1 MTDPGEFRSGFVAV
15 IGRPNAG
22 KSTLVNRLVGKKV
35 TIVSPRPST
44 TRHAVAGIVRREQ
57 AQIVLVD
64 TPGLDLRSRRLLNKV
79 MNRTLT
85 AALAGAD
92 LGLLLVPASGWTAA
106 DDAVLEQVKAAG
118 RPVILAVTKIDLV
131 RPRERLLPLLANF
144 AERAPFEAVVPV
156 SALQQDNLEQ
166 LLEVIAAR
174 LPAGPPLYPE
184 GMLTDREPA
193 FRVAEVIR
201 EKLMLAMH
209 EELPYGVAVEVTRFE
224 DKPGVGLVEALIWV
238 ERESQKGIVV
248 GRSGE
253 MIKAVGTAARQ
264 ELEQAFGKK
273 FHLELHVRLKRNWAD
288 NARALQQFGYE
299 SQS

>member
-1 MTDPGEFRSGFVAV
+1 MTETDEFRSGFVAV

-22 KSTLVNRLVGKKV
+22 KSTLVNRLVGEKV
-35 TIVSPRPST
+35 SIVSPRPST
-44 TRHAVAGIVRREQ
+44 TRHAVVGIVRREHG
-57 AQIVLVD
+57 QIVLVD
-64 TPGLDLRSRRLLNKV
+64 TPGLDLRSRRLLNKA
-79 MNRTLT
+79 MNRTIT

-92 LGLLLVPASGWTAA
+92 LGLLLVPASGWTPA
-106 DDAVLEQVKAAG
+106 DDAVLEQVKAAR

-131 RPRERLLPLLANF
+131 RPRERLLPLLTDF
-144 AERAPFEAVVPV
+144 AARAPFEAVVPV
-156 SALQQDNLEQ
+156 SALQEDNLEP
-166 LLEVIAAR
+166 LLEVIRSR
-174 LPAGPPLYPE
+174 LPPGPSLYPE
-184 GMLTDREPA
+184 GMLTDRDPA

-201 EKLMLAMH
+201 EKLMLAMR

-224 DKPGVGLVEALIWV
+224 DKPAVGLVEALIWV

-248 GRSGE
+248 GRRGE

-264 ELEQAFGKK
+264 ELEQAFSKK

>member
-1 MTDPGEFRSGFVAV
+1 MTEPGEFRSGFVAV

-22 KSTLVNRLVGKKV
+22 KSTLVNRLVGEKV
-35 TIVSPRPST
+35 SIVSPRPST

-79 MNRTLT
+79 MNRTI
-85 AALAGAD
+85 ASALAGAD

-106 DDAVLEQVKAAG
+106 DDAVLEQVRAAH

-131 RPRERLLPLLANF
+131 RPRERLLPLLSDF
-144 AERAPFEAVVPV
+144 ATRAPFEAVVPV

-166 LLEVIAAR
+166 LLDVIAAR
-174 LPAGPPLYPE
+174 LPPGPPLYPE
-184 GMLTDREPA
+184 GMLTDRQPV

-201 EKLMLAMH
+201 EKLMLAMR

-248 GRSGE
+248 GRGGE

-264 ELEQAFGKK
+264 DLEQAFGKK

-288 NARALQQFGYE
+288 SARALQQFGYE

>member
-1 MTDPGEFRSGFVAV
+1 MIEPAEFRSGFVAV

-22 KSTLVNRLVGKKV
+22 KSTLVNRLVGEKV
-35 TIVSPRPST
+35 SIVSPRPST
-44 TRHAVAGIVRREQ
+44 TRHAVAGIVRREH

-79 MNRTLT
+79 MNRTIT
-85 AALAGAD
+85 GALAGAD
-92 LGLLLVPASGWTAA
+92 LGLLLVPASGWTPA
-106 DDAVLEQVKAAG
+106 DQAVLEQVKAAG

-131 RPRERLLPLLANF
+131 RPRERLLPLLADF
-144 AERAPFEAVVPV
+144 AARAPFEAVVPI

-166 LLEVIAAR
+166 LLDVLAAR
-174 LPAGPPLYPE
+174 LPPGPPLYPE
-184 GMLTDREPA
+184 GMLTDREPG

-201 EKLMLAMH
+201 EKLMLAMR

-248 GRSGE
+248 GRGGE
-253 MIKAVGTAARQ
+253 MIKAVGTAARH
-264 ELEQAFGKK
+264 ELEQAFDKK